1 MPEGIIVKGYSGFYY
16 VQAGEQ
22 LWECSLRGRF
32 RLHTQDFL
40 PGDRV
45 IISPLKG
52 TKGVIEEVMPRA
64 NSLARPPVANVEQ
77 VIVVFAAVSPQPD
90 LNLLDRIL
98 IQAEAAGVNP
108 VVCLNKADLALSPEI
123 PALVETYQRVGYGV
137 MMVSAK
143 SGRGV
148 GELRQALKG
157 KTSVFA
163 GPSGVG
169 KSSLLNAVH
178 PGLQLRTG
186 EVSAKLRRGRHT
198 TRHVELIPLEG
209 SGLVADTPGFSA
221 LDLPPMQRQELTRFF
236 PEILELA
243 PQCKFSTCLHRLEPQ
258 CAVKAA
264 VERGMIDNRRYENY
278 LTFLTEVIEQERRF

>member
-1 MPEGIIVKGYSGFYY
+1 MSEGIILKGYSGFYY
-16 VQAGEQ
+16 VQAGEK

-32 RLHTQDFL
+32 RLHAQDFL

-45 IISPLKG
+45 KISPLKG
-52 TKGVIEEVMPRA
+52 HKGVIEEVLPRTNA
-64 NSLARPPVANVEQ
+64 LVRPPVANVEQ
-77 VIVVFAAVSPQPD
+77 VIVVFALVTPQPD
-90 LNLLDRIL
+90 RNLLDRIL

-108 VVCLNKADLALSPEI
+108 VVCFNKADLALPPETD
-123 PALVETYQRVGYGV
+123 AAVELYRSIGYEV
-137 MMVSAK
+137 ILVSAK
-143 SGRGV
+143 SGQGV
-148 GELRQALKG
+148 EELRRVLEG

-178 PGLQLRTG
+178 PGLQLKTG

-198 TRHVELIPLEG
+198 TRHVELIPLDG
-209 SGLVADTPGFSA
+209 GGLVADTPGFSS
-221 LDLPPMQRQELTRFF
+221 LDLPPMQREELSRFF
-236 PEILELA
+236 PEFLEHA

-264 VERGMIDNRRYENY
+264 VELGRIDSKRYADY
-278 LTFLTEVIEQERRF
+278 LAFLTEVIEQERRY